1 MGKKER
7 RENNKGKN
15 PQQEY
20 NLETDSHFIMF
31 IMENLQSFTIQFA
44 DIGGPTGN
52 GKKLSCTQ
60 ACCLAQLCLGA
71 P

>member
-31 IMENLQSFTIQFA
+31 IMENLQSFTIRCVHF
-44 DIGGPTGN
+44 
-52 GKKLSCTQ
+52 
-60 ACCLAQLCLGA
+60 
-71 P
+71 